1 MKQERG
7 GLRPEFVVGW
17 ETHPWRHEPDHSASR
32 RQRLSARGPYEAA
45 VPVVITESA
54 PQVDAGLQAEAEDA
68 VREIT
73 RFDAEVTA
81 IAERRAARESDG
93 TATELAP
100 LASVLLRTESAS
112 SSQIEGVTAGARALA
127 LAAIDAK
134 AGPNAKMVTANVTAM
149 RRAVA
154 LADDISVDTILA
166 AHQALLDRQAWAAP
180 GQLRDQQVWI
190 GSDALSPHTASF
202 VPPHHSRI
210 RAALDDLIAFV
221 RRVDLPVL
229 AQVAIAHAQFE
240 TIHPF
245 NDGNGRTGRTL
256 VHAMLR
262 HSGVT
267 RKLTIPVSAGLL
279 TDTSGYFRAL
289 TDYREGYIETIVH
302 QFINAS
308 FRAISNGRILVDDLE
323 NVYEDWSEKLPAR
336 RGSAARR
343 LLPHLLNQ
351 PAVNVAHVESAT
363 GVALSAAQRAVEQL
377 EEAEILQRTSGNQR
391 NRVWIAQD
399 VIDALDAFAERVGR
413 RGFGTH
419 NPDDGHDRPI
429 GGVVLRPSAVR
440 TITV

>member
-1 MKQERG
+1 MNQERG
-7 GLRPEFVVGW
+7 RLHPEFVVGW
-17 ETHPWRHEPDHSASR
+17 ETQPWHREPDHAASR
-32 RQRLSARGPYEAA
+32 RKRLAARGPYEAA
-45 VPVVITESA
+45 VPATIADSTLRVE
-54 PQVDAGLQAEAEDA
+54 AGLQAEAEDA

-81 IAERRAARESDG
+81 IAERRAAREGDDA
-93 TATELAP
+93 ATELAP

-112 SSQIEGVTAGARALA
+112 SSEIEGVTAGARALA
-127 LAAIDAK
+127 MEAIDAK
-134 AGPNAKMVTANVTAM
+134 AGPNAQLVTANVSAM
-149 RRAVA
+149 QRAVA
-154 LADDISVDTILA
+154 LADDISIDTILA
-166 AHQALLDRQAWAAP
+166 AHQALLDRHAYAAP

-190 GSDALSPHTASF
+190 GSNALSPHAASF
-202 VPPHHSRI
+202 VPPHHTRVP
-210 RAALDDLIAFV
+210 AALDDLIAFV
-221 RRVDLPVL
+221 HRGDVPVL

-245 NDGNGRTGRTL
+245 NDGNGRVGRTL

-267 RKLTIPVSAGLL
+267 RTLTVPVSAGLL
-279 TDTSGYFRAL
+279 TDTSGYFQAL
-289 TDYREGYIETIVH
+289 TDYREGYVETIVH

-308 FRAISNGRILVDDLE
+308 FRAVSNGRVLVDDLE
-323 NVYEDWSEKLPAR
+323 NVYETWTERLTAR

-351 PAVNVAHVESAT
+351 PAVNVARIESAT

-377 EEAEILQRTSGNQR
+377 EDAGILRRTSGKQR

-413 RGFGTH
+413 RGYGSH
-419 NPDDGHDRPI
+419 SPNDASKAVIRSG
-429 GGVVLRPSAVR
+429 LRG
-440 TITV
+440 